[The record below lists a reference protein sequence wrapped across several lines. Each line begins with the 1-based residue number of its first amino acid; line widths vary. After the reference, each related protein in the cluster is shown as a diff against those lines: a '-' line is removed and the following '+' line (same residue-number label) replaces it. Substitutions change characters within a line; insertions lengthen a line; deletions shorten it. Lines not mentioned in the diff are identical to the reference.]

1 MHKLVNSTHYNS
13 ITSKSPKFL
22 VLDYILFTKMGSFA
36 DSAPAVFHR
45 PHSRPDKEKKQSDFL
60 TSCIDEEQAILSQ
73 HFV

>member
-1 MHKLVNSTHYNS
+1 MHKLVNSTII

-36 DSAPAVFHR
+36 DSAPAVFHQ
-45 PHSRPDKEKKQSDFL
+45 PHSRPDKEKKSDFL
-60 TSCIDEEQAILSQ
+60 TSCIGEEQAILSQ